1 MMRQLGRKIPE
12 IIEGVTVKKL
22 ISILSVAVL
31 WVAVPSWAQLSS
43 PNDAGVA
50 MGHLHLNSQDVE
62 ASKKFWT
69 ELGGTPTNKGPYT
82 IMKFPGVLVFLNLAA
97 PTPST
102 GGSEGS
108 VVNHVGFNVPNVQ
121 ASLAKW
127 QAAGLKAVPG
137 NRPQQCWVITPDN
150 LKIEIL
156 EDQSQTVPIAMH
168 HIHFWLA
175 ETGPGGAN
183 AVGEIQAWY
192 TKTFGAKP
200 GKRGPNEAADL
211 PGINL
216 TFTKSSTPVVGTKG
230 RALDHIGFEIKNLEA
245 FCKNLE
251 AQGVKLDRP
260 YGKSETGIGSAFLTD
275 PWGTYIEINE
285 GMNRW

>member
-1 MMRQLGRKIPE
+1 MRQLGRKIPE

-31 WVAVPSWAQLSS
+31 WVVVPSWAQLSS

-69 ELGGTPTNKGPYT
+69 ELGGTPMNKGPYT

-137 NRPQQCWVITPDN
+137 NRPRRYRVHAH
-150 LKIEIL
+150 L
-156 EDQSQTVPIAMH
+156 
-168 HIHFWLA
+168 
-175 ETGPGGAN
+175 
-183 AVGEIQAWY
+183 
-192 TKTFGAKP
+192 
-200 GKRGPNEAADL
+200 L
-211 PGINL
+211 P
-216 TFTKSSTPVVGTKG
+216 
-230 RALDHIGFEIKNLEA
+230 
-245 FCKNLE
+245 
-251 AQGVKLDRP
+251 
-260 YGKSETGIGSAFLTD
+260 
-275 PWGTYIEINE
+275 
-285 GMNRW
+285 